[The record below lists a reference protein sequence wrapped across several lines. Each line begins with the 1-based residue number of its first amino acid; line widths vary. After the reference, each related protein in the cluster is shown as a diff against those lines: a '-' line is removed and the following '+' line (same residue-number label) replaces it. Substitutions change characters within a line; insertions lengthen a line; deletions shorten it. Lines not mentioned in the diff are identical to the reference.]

1 MTAISSPRLLA
12 IVLAVV
18 ATALAACG
26 GESEEDKAKSTV
38 EDYLK
43 AVTDGDGGAACEL
56 VSARTKKRIERG
68 GRSCATTI
76 SSLNTGSGKA
86 VLQQFKKAEVENV
99 KVNGDTATATI
110 KVAGLSQ
117 PARLRKEGGDW
128 KLDSS
133 GAAGS

>member
-1 MTAISSPRLLA
+1 V
-12 IVLAVV
+12 IVLAVL
-18 ATALAACG
+18 AAALGACG

-43 AVTDGDGGAACEL
+43 AVTDGDGDSACKL
-56 VSARTKKRIERG
+56 VTDQTSKRIERG
-68 GRSCATTI
+68 GRRTCAATI

-86 VLQQFKKAEVENV
+86 VLEQFKKAKVDNV

-110 KVAGLSQ
+110 KIANVSQ
-117 PARLRKEGGDW
+117 PARLRKESGDW

-133 GAAGS
+133 SAAGG